1 MAEHSAMLN
10 AVVEALKLVGGA
22 DGSASGAG
30 RSMLRMLYE
39 RTLGDSEA
47 AQDVLAFV
55 SGATQGTFKS
65 ATGAGAVGLFC
76 YFNGLNRYFDGLN
89 RAGWEGQSEKVNT

>member
-1 MAEHSAMLN
+1 MLN

-55 SGATQGTFKS
+55 SGATQGT
-65 ATGAGAVGLFC
+65 
-76 YFNGLNRYFDGLN
+76 
-89 RAGWEGQSEKVNT
+89 